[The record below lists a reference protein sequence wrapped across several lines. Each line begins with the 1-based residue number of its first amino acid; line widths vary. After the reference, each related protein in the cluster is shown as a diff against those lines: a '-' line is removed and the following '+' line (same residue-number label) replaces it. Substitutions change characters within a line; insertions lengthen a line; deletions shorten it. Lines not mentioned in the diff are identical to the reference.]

1 MATDATSQATDQPK
15 DGADNKPKKVEYTP
29 EQQAHLDSLIK
40 EAHSKLRQENELLK
54 SQVGEWGTKV
64 TQLEE
69 SLKKAAEAG
78 GKPESK
84 DLEEMNRVN
93 TGLRADVEQLS
104 QQLKQKD
111 EAINKSNEEKA
122 NLRKKFNMRMAASPI
137 PFHKYELVEMMMVE
151 SVREDD
157 KGKFYVVNDDGV
169 TPRRNKHG
177 EYMSLTEAFEEFA
190 AKEKW
195 SVKSDYVAGAGGS
208 ESNGGSST
216 PKVTADQLWGK
227 EAGPHAAALELS
239 IKRENRTEWL
249 RLKEEGKAKGLLGP
263 NA

>member
-15 DGADNKPKKVEYTP
+15 DGADTKPKKVEYTP

-40 EAHSKLRQENELLK
+40 EAHSKLRQENEILK
-54 SQVGEWGTKV
+54 SQVGELMPKL

-69 SLKKAAEAG
+69 SLKKSAEG

-93 TGLRADVEQLS
+93 QALRADAEQLA
-104 QQLKQKD
+104 QQLKVKD
-111 EAINKSNEEKA
+111 ELINKSNDEKA
-122 NLRKKFNMRMAASPI
+122 MLRKKFNMRMAASPI
-137 PFHKYELVEMMMVE
+137 PFHKYELVEMMMSE

-195 SVKSDYVAGAGGS
+195 SVKSDYVAGAGSS
-208 ESNGGSST
+208 ESNGGSGAG
-216 PKVTADQLWGK
+216 KYTAEQLWGK
-227 EAGPHAAALELS
+227 DAGPHAAALELS
-239 IKRENRTEWL
+239 IKRENKTEWL

-263 NA
+263 NV